1 MGRFPPSPPDTS
13 TSSPRTE
20 LASGPYSGGLG
31 VRATGSAN
39 LTVYLGGHGTS
50 EHRGRRRERNEA
62 DHRDDEES
70 ESHDRPIQGRRDDQ
84 AVQAVGDVRDRVVD
98 GDIPDAILQER
109 FRHDGGRKEQQ
120 WERREEGNHQ
130 GRL

>member
-20 LASGPYSGGLG
+20 FASGPYFGGLG

-39 LTVYLGGHGTS
+39 LMVCLGGHGTS
-50 EHRGRRRERNEA
+50 EHRGRRRERNES
-62 DHRDDEES
+62 DRRDDEER
-70 ESHDRPIQGRRDDQ
+70 EPDDRPIQGRRDDQ

-120 WERREEGNHQ
+120 RERREE
-130 GRL
+130 